1 MVLNKWIKANN
12 YGRFSVVVTELKALY
27 KLLYLN
33 FATALRSKFS
43 LWSLRVKCLPNVFQW
58 PRGPWRH
65 LCPSFSTSWIFL
77 TRWWCHLHFAPR
89 AFALALCLES
99 FSPAHL
105 KAVSHPLQAFL
116 QISPSQCDLLQ
127 PPFRKMSMPPVPL
140 YNILPCFAFFHSS
153 YHFITFNMI
162 DPAGVLSVSLDQ
174 NVLEDFSLLLFM
186 T

>member
-1 MVLNKWIKANN
+1 M
-12 YGRFSVVVTELKALY
+12 S
-27 KLLYLN
+27 
-33 FATALRSKFS
+33 S
-43 LWSLRVKCLPNVFQW
+43 KCLPVAQR
-58 PRGPWRH
+58 PLEAPLPLLLH
-65 LCPSFSTSWIFL
+65 LLDLPHQMVVSSALCPQGLCTCWS
-77 TRWWCHLHFAPR
+77 
-89 AFALALCLES
+89 LCLES

-153 YHFITFNMI
+153 YYFITFNMI
-162 DPAGVLSVSLDQ
+162 DLAGVLLSVSLDQ
-174 NVLEDFSLLLFM
+174 NILEDFSLLLFM